1 MSSYSFSMRR
11 LLPGLLLLAG
21 CFNGPAP
28 DCRDPAMASECQG
41 AVGGIGGTSSGP
53 GAGGDGGVQ
62 DGTDGGTEPFDAG
75 SPIFDAGVGFPLDG
89 GPPP

>member
-1 MSSYSFSMRR
+1 MKR
-11 LLPGLLLLAG
+11 LLLGLLLLAG

-41 AVGGIGGTSSGP
+41 
-53 GAGGDGGVQ
+53 GAGGLGGTTTGPGGGGSPGSGVDGGVM
-62 DGTDGGTEPFDAG
+62 GSADAG
-75 SPIFDAGVGFPLDG
+75 SPVFDAGVGFPLDG

>member
-1 MSSYSFSMRR
+1 MKR

-41 AVGGIGGTSSGP
+41 GVGGLGGTSSGP
-53 GAGGDGGVQ
+53 GGAGPGSGVDGGVT
-62 DGTDGGTEPFDAG
+62 GGVDGGTGGFDAG
-75 SPIFDAGVGFPLDG
+75 SPVSDGGVGFPLDG